1 MTNCTV
7 CLSADGSLNRDPV
20 NQLDRLRFDCSVCG
34 CFVISRDLIEDYL
47 YDGSKQTTRRVRAT
61 LSHWIRLNQRD
72 QPYPTLDTNVYQDVI
87 DGKISLPTPAQVAL
101 SILRYVGDYTQK
113 TGEKLN
119 SLPPSFSAEIGANS
133 RKDAFD
139 LLRELEARGQLN
151 FSDDSIHGW
160 YDASDI
166 GLTLDGWEIYQ
177 SERTGGQTAGFGFL
191 AMKFGEEPLE
201 KITHEHLK
209 PAIKDFGYDLV
220 DMRNVAEPGIIDNIM
235 RMRIRDA
242 NFVIVDLT
250 HDNPGAYWEAGYA
263 EGLGKP
269 VLYICEKD
277 KFDRQKTHF
286 DTNHCT
292 TVMWE
297 ADEPDDFCERLIA
310 TLRRALPS

>member
-1 MTNCTV
+1 LTNCTV
-7 CLSADGSLNRDPV
+7 CLSADGSLNSDPV
-20 NQLDRLRFDCSVCG
+20 DQLDRLRFDCSVCG
-34 CFVISRDLIEDYL
+34 CFVISRDLIEDFL
-47 YDGSKQTTRRVRAT
+47 SNGNNQATRRVRAT
-61 LSHWIRLNQRD
+61 LSHWIRLNQGKSSNPSLNAD
-72 QPYPTLDTNVYQDVI
+72 VYKDVI
-87 DGKISLPTPAQVAL
+87 DGKISLPTPAQIAL
-101 SILRYVGDYTQK
+101 SILRYVGDYTQG

-201 KITHEHLK
+201 NITQNHLK
-209 PAIKDFGYDLV
+209 PAVKDLGYELV
-220 DMRNVAEPGIIDNIM
+220 DMRDVALPGIVDNIM

-269 VLYICEKD
+269 VLYICDKD
-277 KFDRQKTHF
+277 KFDEHGTHF

-292 TVMWE
+292 TVMWK
-297 ADEPDDFCERLIA
+297 ADEPDDFCERLVA